1 MLGNLFGGQPMEE
14 RNLSYQQVWGSGID
28 VSGFATWAGTVVNQ
42 KNALE
47 IGAAYACVRLLSDT
61 ISTLP
66 LDTFIRRD
74 GNRLPYTPRPDWVYE
89 PEGPGTSR
97 IEYYKQIVVSMLL
110 SHGAVV
116 QILRN
121 GAGAIVAL
129 QPLDPTRVDIRR
141 NKETRLREFVIDGG
155 QAVLSS
161 EDVLYIPEMRRPGSL
176 KGVSRVDEL
185 KQTLG
190 LAKALDEFASR
201 YFSNGAN
208 TSGIIEFPGNLT
220 QEQAK
225 DLVDSFEAGH
235 KGLKK
240 AHRPGVLSGG
250 AKFTKTGSDGEQA
263 QMLES
268 RQFSVEEVARVF
280 RVPPSMI
287 GLNTPGAMSYASVE
301 HNAMSFVRF
310 SLTPLISAIEE
321 AHNRLLP
328 GDVFLRFNMDG
339 LLRGDSATQAQV
351 FSTGLQAGYLSVN
364 DVRGL
369 MDLRPV
375 DNGDTPR
382 VPLANIDIQDAGVVA
397 EDRKVLMAQRLIT
410 AGFDPA
416 ETMQAMGLPTI
427 THTGLP
433 SVMLQGISQI
443 APDDP
448 QSAYPASED

>member
-66 LDTFIRRD
+66 VDTFIRRD
-74 GNRLPYTPRPDWVYE
+74 GNRLPYRPRPAWVYE
-89 PEGPGTSR
+89 PEGPGSSR

-121 GAGAIVAL
+121 GNGEIVAL

-141 NKETRLREFVIDGG
+141 NPATRLREFVIDGG
-155 QAVLSS
+155 QAVLPG

-208 TSGIIEFPGNLT
+208 TSGMIEFPGNLT

-225 DLVDSFEAGH
+225 DLVDAFEAGH

-250 AKFTKTGSDGEQA
+250 AKFVKTGSDGEQA
-263 QMLES
+263 QMLQS
-268 RQFSVEEVARVF
+268 RMFAVEEVARVF
-280 RVPPSMI
+280 RVPPHMI
-287 GLNTPGAMSYASVE
+287 GLTAPGTQSYASVE
-301 HNAMSFVRF
+301 ANAIQFTRY
-310 SLTPLISAIEE
+310 SLTPLIAAIEE

-328 GDVFLRFNMDG
+328 GDVFLRVNMDG

-351 FSTGLQAGYLSVN
+351 FSTALQAGYMSVN
-364 DVRGL
+364 EARSL

-375 DNGDTPR
+375 DGGDNPR
-382 VPLANIDIQDAGVVA
+382 VPLANIAVNSASIVEERERV
-397 EDRKVLMAQRLIT
+397 EMASKLVQS
-410 AGFDPA
+410 GYDPA
-416 ETMQAMGLPTI
+416 DVLSALGLPAMA
-427 THTGLP
+427 HTGLA
-433 SVMLQGISQI
+433 SNQLQ
-443 APDDP
+443 
-448 QSAYPASED
+448 PAENAQV

>member
-1 MLGNLFGGQPMEE
+1 
-14 RNLSYQQVWGSGID
+14 
-28 VSGFATWAGTVVNQ
+28 
-42 KNALE
+42 
-47 IGAAYACVRLLSDT
+47 
-61 ISTLP
+61 LP
-66 LDTFIRRD
+66 VDTFIRRD
-74 GNRLPYTPRPDWVYE
+74 GNRLPYRPRPAWVYE
-89 PEGPGTSR
+89 PEGPGSSR

-121 GAGAIVAL
+121 GNGEIVAL

-141 NKETRLREFVIDGG
+141 NRETRLREFVIDGG
-155 QAVLSS
+155 QAILPG

-208 TSGIIEFPGNLT
+208 TSGMIEFPGNLT

-225 DLVDSFEAGH
+225 DLVDAFEAGH

-250 AKFTKTGSDGEQA
+250 AKFVKTGSDGEQA
-263 QMLES
+263 QMLQS
-268 RQFSVEEVARVF
+268 RMFAVEEVARVF
-280 RVPPSMI
+280 RVPPHMI
-287 GLNTPGAMSYASVE
+287 GLTAPGTQSYASVE
-301 HNAMSFVRF
+301 ANAIQFTRY
-310 SLTPLISAIEE
+310 SLTPLIAAIEE

-328 GDVFLRFNMDG
+328 GDVFLRVNMDG

-351 FSTGLQAGYLSVN
+351 FSTALQAGYMSVN
-364 DVRGL
+364 EARGL

-375 DNGDTPR
+375 DGGDNPR
-382 VPLANIDIQDAGVVA
+382 VPLANIAVASAGIVEERERVEMA
-397 EDRKVLMAQRLIT
+397 AKLVQSGYEPAAVLSAL
-410 AGFDPA
+410 
-416 ETMQAMGLPTI
+416 GLPAMP
-427 THTGLP
+427 HTGLA
-433 SVMLQGISQI
+433 SNQLQ
-443 APDDP
+443 
-448 QSAYPASED
+448 PAENAQV

>member
-1 MLGNLFGGQPMEE
+1 MLANLFGGQPLEE

-66 LDTFIRRD
+66 VDTFIRRD
-74 GNRLPYTPRPDWVYE
+74 GNRLPYRPRPAWVYE
-89 PEGPGTSR
+89 PEGPGSSR

-121 GAGAIVAL
+121 GAGEIVAL

-141 NKETRLREFVIDGG
+141 NQATRLREFVIDGG
-155 QAVLSS
+155 QAILPG

-208 TSGIIEFPGNLT
+208 TSGMIEFPGNLT

-225 DLVDSFEAGH
+225 DLVDAFEAGH

-250 AKFTKTGSDGEQA
+250 AKFVKTGSDGEQA
-263 QMLES
+263 QMLQS
-268 RQFSVEEVARVF
+268 RQFAVEEVARVF

-301 HNAMSFVRF
+301 HNAIQFTRY
-310 SLTPLISAIEE
+310 SLTPLIAAIEE

-328 GDVFLRFNMDG
+328 GEVFLRVNMDG
-339 LLRGDSATQAQV
+339 LLRGDSATQAAV
-351 FSTGLQAGYLSVN
+351 FSTALQAGYMSVN
-364 DVRGL
+364 EARGL

-375 DNGDTPR
+375 DGGDNPR
-382 VPLANIDIQDAGVVA
+382 VPLANIAVASAGIVEERERVEMA
-397 EDRKVLMAQRLIT
+397 AKLVQSGYDPTAVLAALGLPAMPHSGLASNQLQ
-410 AGFDPA
+410 PA
-416 ETMQAMGLPTI
+416 ENAQ
-427 THTGLP
+427 
-433 SVMLQGISQI
+433 V
-443 APDDP
+443 
-448 QSAYPASED
+448 

>member
-1 MLGNLFGGQPMEE
+1 MLGNLFSGQPMEE

-66 LDTFIRRD
+66 VDTFIRRD
-74 GNRLPYTPRPDWVYE
+74 GNRLPYRPRPAWVYE
-89 PEGPGTSR
+89 PEGPGSSR

-121 GAGAIVAL
+121 GNGEIVAL

-141 NKETRLREFVIDGG
+141 NPATRLREFVIDGG
-155 QAVLSS
+155 QAVLPG

-208 TSGIIEFPGNLT
+208 TSGMIEFPGNLT

-225 DLVDSFEAGH
+225 DLVDAFEAGH

-250 AKFTKTGSDGEQA
+250 AKFVKTGSDGEQA
-263 QMLES
+263 QMLQS
-268 RQFSVEEVARVF
+268 RQFAVEEVARVF

-301 HNAMSFVRF
+301 HNAIQFTRY
-310 SLTPLISAIEE
+310 SLTPLIAAIEE

-328 GDVFLRFNMDG
+328 GDVFLRVNMDG
-339 LLRGDSATQAQV
+339 LLRGDSATQASV
-351 FSTGLQAGYLSVN
+351 FSTALQAGYMSVN
-364 DVRGL
+364 EARGL

-375 DNGDTPR
+375 DGGDAPR
-382 VPLANIDIQDAGVVA
+382 VPLANIAVASAGIVEERERVEMA
-397 EDRKVLMAQRLIT
+397 AKLVQSGYEPAAVLSAL
-410 AGFDPA
+410 
-416 ETMQAMGLPTI
+416 GLPAMP
-427 THTGLP
+427 HTGLA
-433 SVMLQGISQI
+433 SNQLQ
-443 APDDP
+443 
-448 QSAYPASED
+448 PAENAQV

>member
-66 LDTFIRRD
+66 VDTFIRRD
-74 GNRLPYTPRPDWVYE
+74 GNRLPYRPRPAWVYE
-89 PEGPGTSR
+89 PEGPGSSR

-121 GAGAIVAL
+121 GNGDIVAL

-141 NKETRLREFVIDGG
+141 NPATRLREFVIDGG
-155 QAVLSS
+155 QAVLPG

-208 TSGIIEFPGNLT
+208 TSGMIEFPGNLT

-225 DLVDSFEAGH
+225 DLVDAFEAGH

-250 AKFTKTGSDGEQA
+250 AKFVKTGSDGEQA
-263 QMLES
+263 QMLQS
-268 RQFSVEEVARVF
+268 RQFAVEEVARVF

-301 HNAMSFVRF
+301 HNAIQFTRY
-310 SLTPLISAIEE
+310 SLTPLIAAIEE

-328 GDVFLRFNMDG
+328 GDVFLRVNMDG
-339 LLRGDSATQAQV
+339 LLRGDSATQASV
-351 FSTGLQAGYLSVN
+351 FSTALQAGYMSVN
-364 DVRGL
+364 EARGL

-375 DNGDTPR
+375 DGGDSPR
-382 VPLANIDIQDAGVVA
+382 VPLANIAVASAGIVEERERVEMA
-397 EDRKVLMAQRLIT
+397 AKLVQSGYEPAAVLSAL
-410 AGFDPA
+410 
-416 ETMQAMGLPTI
+416 GLPAMP
-427 THTGLP
+427 HTGLA
-433 SVMLQGISQI
+433 SNQLQ
-443 APDDP
+443 
-448 QSAYPASED
+448 PAENAQV

>member
-66 LDTFIRRD
+66 VDTFIRRD
-74 GNRLPYTPRPDWVYE
+74 GNRLPYRPRPAWVYE
-89 PEGPGTSR
+89 PEGPGSSR

-121 GAGAIVAL
+121 GNGEIVAL

-141 NKETRLREFVIDGG
+141 NRQTRLREFVIDGG
-155 QAVLSS
+155 QAILPG

-208 TSGIIEFPGNLT
+208 TSGMIEFPGNLT

-225 DLVDSFEAGH
+225 DLVDAFEAGH

-250 AKFTKTGSDGEQA
+250 AKFVKTGSDGEQA

-268 RQFSVEEVARVF
+268 RQFAVEEVARVF
-280 RVPPSMI
+280 RCPPSMI

-301 HNAMSFVRF
+301 HNAIQFTRY
-310 SLTPLISAIEE
+310 SLTPLIAAIEE

-328 GDVFLRFNMDG
+328 GDVFLRVNMDG

-351 FSTGLQAGYLSVN
+351 FSTALQAGYMSVN
-364 DVRGL
+364 EARGL

-375 DNGDTPR
+375 DGGDNPR
-382 VPLANIDIQDAGVVA
+382 VPLANIAVASAGIVEERERVEMA
-397 EDRKVLMAQRLIT
+397 AKLVQSGYEPAAVLSAL
-410 AGFDPA
+410 
-416 ETMQAMGLPTI
+416 GLPAMP
-427 THTGLP
+427 HTGLA
-433 SVMLQGISQI
+433 SNQLQ
-443 APDDP
+443 
-448 QSAYPASED
+448 PAENAQV

>member
-1 MLGNLFGGQPMEE
+1 
-14 RNLSYQQVWGSGID
+14 
-28 VSGFATWAGTVVNQ
+28 
-42 KNALE
+42 
-47 IGAAYACVRLLSDT
+47 
-61 ISTLP
+61 
-66 LDTFIRRD
+66 
-74 GNRLPYTPRPDWVYE
+74 
-89 PEGPGTSR
+89 
-97 IEYYKQIVVSMLL
+97 MLL

-121 GAGAIVAL
+121 GAGEIVAL

-141 NKETRLREFVIDGG
+141 NRETRLREFVIDGG
-155 QAVLSS
+155 QAILPG

-263 QMLES
+263 QMLQS
-268 RQFSVEEVARVF
+268 RQFAVEEVARVF

-301 HNAMSFVRF
+301 HNAIQFTRY
-310 SLTPLISAIEE
+310 SLTPLIAAIEE

-328 GDVFLRFNMDG
+328 GEVFLRVNMDG

-351 FSTGLQAGYLSVN
+351 FSTALQAGYMSVN
-364 DVRGL
+364 EARGL
-369 MDLRPV
+369 MDMRPV
-375 DNGDTPR
+375 EGGDAPR
-382 VPLANIDIQDAGVVA
+382 VPLANIAVGSAGIVEERERV
-397 EDRKVLMAQRLIT
+397 EMASKLVQS
-410 AGFDPA
+410 GYDPA
-416 ETMQAMGLPTI
+416 AVLAALGLPPMA
-427 THTGLP
+427 HTGLA
-433 SVMLQGISQI
+433 SNQLQ
-443 APDDP
+443 
-448 QSAYPASED
+448 PAENAQV

>member
-1 MLGNLFGGQPMEE
+1 MLANLFGGQPMEE

-66 LDTFIRRD
+66 VDTFIRRD
-74 GNRLPYTPRPDWVYE
+74 GNRLPYRPRPAWVYE
-89 PEGPGTSR
+89 PEGPGSSR

-121 GAGAIVAL
+121 GNGEIVAL

-141 NKETRLREFVIDGG
+141 NRETRLREFVIDGG
-155 QAVLSS
+155 QAILPG

-208 TSGIIEFPGNLT
+208 TSGMIEFPGNLT

-225 DLVDSFEAGH
+225 DLVDAFEAGH

-250 AKFTKTGSDGEQA
+250 AKFVKTGSDGEQA
-263 QMLES
+263 QMLQS
-268 RQFSVEEVARVF
+268 RMFAVEEVARVF
-280 RVPPSMI
+280 RVPPHMI
-287 GLNTPGAMSYASVE
+287 GLTAPGTQSYASVE
-301 HNAMSFVRF
+301 ANAIQFTRY
-310 SLTPLISAIEE
+310 SLTPLIAAIEE

-328 GDVFLRFNMDG
+328 GDVFLRVNMDG

-351 FSTGLQAGYLSVN
+351 FSTALQAGYMSVN
-364 DVRGL
+364 EARGL

-375 DNGDTPR
+375 DGGDNPR
-382 VPLANIDIQDAGVVA
+382 VPLANIAVASAGIVEERERVEMA
-397 EDRKVLMAQRLIT
+397 AKLVQSGYEPAAVLSAL
-410 AGFDPA
+410 
-416 ETMQAMGLPTI
+416 GLPAMP
-427 THTGLP
+427 HTGLA
-433 SVMLQGISQI
+433 SNQLQ
-443 APDDP
+443 
-448 QSAYPASED
+448 PAENAQV

>member
-1 MLGNLFGGQPMEE
+1 MLGNLFSGQPMEE

-66 LDTFIRRD
+66 VDTFIRRD
-74 GNRLPYTPRPDWVYE
+74 GNRLPYRPRPAWVYE
-89 PEGPGTSR
+89 PEGPGSSR

-121 GAGAIVAL
+121 GNGEIVAL

-141 NKETRLREFVIDGG
+141 NPATRLREFVIDGG
-155 QAVLSS
+155 QAVLPG

-208 TSGIIEFPGNLT
+208 TSGMIEFPGNLT

-225 DLVDSFEAGH
+225 DLVDAFEAGH

-250 AKFTKTGSDGEQA
+250 AKFVKTGSDGEQA

-268 RQFSVEEVARVF
+268 RQFAVEEVARVF

-301 HNAMSFVRF
+301 SNIISYARF
-310 SLTPLISAIEE
+310 SLAPLVACIEE

-328 GDVFLRFNMDG
+328 GDVFLRVNMDG

-351 FSTGLQAGYLSVN
+351 FSTALQAGYMSVN
-364 DVRGL
+364 EARGL

-375 DNGDTPR
+375 DGGDAPR
-382 VPLANIDIQDAGVVA
+382 VPLANIAVNSASIVEERERV
-397 EDRKVLMAQRLIT
+397 EMASKLVQS
-410 AGFDPA
+410 GYDPA
-416 ETMQAMGLPTI
+416 DVLSALGLPAMA
-427 THTGLP
+427 HTGLA
-433 SVMLQGISQI
+433 SNQLQ
-443 APDDP
+443 
-448 QSAYPASED
+448 PAENAQV

>member
-1 MLGNLFGGQPMEE
+1 MLANLFGGQPMEE

-66 LDTFIRRD
+66 VDTFIRRD
-74 GNRLPYTPRPDWVYE
+74 GNRLPFRPRPAWVYE
-89 PEGPGTSR
+89 PEGPGSSR

-121 GAGAIVAL
+121 GAGEVVAL

-141 NKETRLREFVIDGG
+141 NKQTRGREFVIDGG
-155 QAVLSS
+155 QAVLPG
-161 EDVLYIPEMRRPGSL
+161 EDVLYITEMRRPGSL

-208 TSGIIEFPGNLT
+208 TSGMIEFPGNLT

-225 DLVDSFEAGH
+225 DLVDAFEAGH

-250 AKFTKTGSDGEQA
+250 AKFVKTGSDGEQA
-263 QMLES
+263 QMLQS
-268 RQFSVEEVARVF
+268 RQFAVEEVARVF

-301 HNAMSFVRF
+301 HNAIQFTRY
-310 SLTPLISAIEE
+310 SLTPLIAAIEE

-328 GDVFLRFNMDG
+328 GDSFLRVNMDG

-351 FSTGLQAGYLSVN
+351 FSTALQAGYMSVN

-375 DNGDTPR
+375 AGGDTPR
-382 VPLANIDIQDAGVVA
+382 VPLANIAVESAGIVEERERVEMA
-397 EDRKVLMAQRLIT
+397 AKLVQSGYDPTAVLAALGLPAMPHSGLASNQLQ
-410 AGFDPA
+410 PA
-416 ETMQAMGLPTI
+416 ENAQ
-427 THTGLP
+427 
-433 SVMLQGISQI
+433 V
-443 APDDP
+443 
-448 QSAYPASED
+448 

>member
-1 MLGNLFGGQPMEE
+1 MLANLFGGQPMEE

-66 LDTFIRRD
+66 VDTFIRRD
-74 GNRLPYTPRPDWVYE
+74 GNRLPYRPRPAWVYE
-89 PEGPGTSR
+89 PEGPGSSR

-121 GAGAIVAL
+121 GNGEIVAL

-141 NKETRLREFVIDGG
+141 NPATRLREFVIDGG
-155 QAVLSS
+155 QAVLPG

-208 TSGIIEFPGNLT
+208 TSGMIEFPGNLT

-225 DLVDSFEAGH
+225 DLVDAFEAGH

-250 AKFTKTGSDGEQA
+250 AKFVKTGSDGEQA
-263 QMLES
+263 QMLQS
-268 RQFSVEEVARVF
+268 RQFAVEEVARVF

-301 HNAMSFVRF
+301 HNAIQFTRY
-310 SLTPLISAIEE
+310 SLTPLIAAIEE

-328 GDVFLRFNMDG
+328 GDVFLRVNMDG
-339 LLRGDSATQAQV
+339 LLRGDSATQASV
-351 FSTGLQAGYLSVN
+351 FSTALQAGYMSVN
-364 DVRGL
+364 EARGL

-375 DNGDTPR
+375 DGGDNPR
-382 VPLANIDIQDAGVVA
+382 VPLANIAVSSAGIVEERERVEMA
-397 EDRKVLMAQRLIT
+397 AKLVQSGYEPAAVLSAL
-410 AGFDPA
+410 
-416 ETMQAMGLPTI
+416 GLPAMP
-427 THTGLP
+427 HTGLA
-433 SVMLQGISQI
+433 SNQLQ
-443 APDDP
+443 
-448 QSAYPASED
+448 PAENAQV

>member
-1 MLGNLFGGQPMEE
+1 
-14 RNLSYQQVWGSGID
+14 
-28 VSGFATWAGTVVNQ
+28 
-42 KNALE
+42 
-47 IGAAYACVRLLSDT
+47 CVRILSDT

-66 LDTFIRRD
+66 VDTFVRRD
-74 GNRLPYTPRPDWVYE
+74 GNRLPYRPRPAWVYE
-89 PEGPGTSR
+89 PEGPGSSR

-121 GAGAIVAL
+121 GAGEVVAL

-141 NKETRLREFVIDGG
+141 NKQTRLREYVIDGG

-161 EDVLYIPEMRRPGSL
+161 DEVLYIPEMRRPGSL

-208 TSGIIEFPGNLT
+208 TSGMIEFPGNLT

-225 DLVDSFEAGH
+225 DLVDAFEAGH

-250 AKFTKTGSDGEQA
+250 AKFVKTGSDGEQA
-263 QMLES
+263 QMLQS
-268 RQFSVEEVARVF
+268 RQFAVEEVARVF

-301 HNAMSFVRF
+301 HNAIQFTRY
-310 SLTPLISAIEE
+310 SLTPLIAAIEE

-328 GDVFLRFNMDG
+328 GDVFLRVNMDG

-351 FSTGLQAGYLSVN
+351 FSTALQAGYMSVN
-364 DVRGL
+364 EARGL
-369 MDLRPV
+369 MDMRPV
-375 DNGDTPR
+375 DGGDTPR
-382 VPLANIDIQDAGVVA
+382 VPLANIAVNSAGIVEERERV
-397 EDRKVLMAQRLIT
+397 EMAAKLVQS
-410 AGFDPA
+410 GYDPA
-416 ETMQAMGLPTI
+416 AVLAALGLPSMA
-427 THTGLP
+427 HTGLA
-433 SVMLQGISQI
+433 SNQLQ
-443 APDDP
+443 
-448 QSAYPASED
+448 PAENAQV

>member
-1 MLGNLFGGQPMEE
+1 MLANLFGGQPMEE

-66 LDTFIRRD
+66 VDTFIRRD
-74 GNRLPYTPRPDWVYE
+74 GNRLPYRPRPAWVYE
-89 PEGPGTSR
+89 PEGPGSSR

-121 GAGAIVAL
+121 GNGDVVAL

-141 NKETRLREFVIDGG
+141 NPATRLREFVIDGG
-155 QAVLSS
+155 QAVLPG

-208 TSGIIEFPGNLT
+208 TSGMIEFPGNLT

-225 DLVDSFEAGH
+225 DLVDAFEAGH

-250 AKFTKTGSDGEQA
+250 AKFVKTGSDGEQA

-268 RQFSVEEVARVF
+268 RQFAVEEVARVF
-280 RVPPSMI
+280 RCPPSMI

-301 HNAMSFVRF
+301 HNAIQFTRY
-310 SLTPLISAIEE
+310 SLTPLIAAIEE

-328 GDVFLRFNMDG
+328 GDVFLRVNMDG

-351 FSTGLQAGYLSVN
+351 FSTALQAGYMSVN
-364 DVRGL
+364 EARGL

-375 DNGDTPR
+375 DGGDNPR
-382 VPLANIDIQDAGVVA
+382 VPLANIAVASAGIVEERERVEMA
-397 EDRKVLMAQRLIT
+397 AKLVQSGYEPAAVLSAL
-410 AGFDPA
+410 
-416 ETMQAMGLPTI
+416 GLPAMP
-427 THTGLP
+427 HTGLA
-433 SVMLQGISQI
+433 SNQLQ
-443 APDDP
+443 
-448 QSAYPASED
+448 PAENAQV

>member
-1 MLGNLFGGQPMEE
+1 
-14 RNLSYQQVWGSGID
+14 

-66 LDTFIRRD
+66 VDTFIRRD
-74 GNRLPYTPRPDWVYE
+74 GNRLPYRPRPAWVYE
-89 PEGPGTSR
+89 PEGPGSSR

-121 GAGAIVAL
+121 GNGEIVAL

-141 NKETRLREFVIDGG
+141 NPATRLREFVIDGG
-155 QAVLSS
+155 QAVLPG

-208 TSGIIEFPGNLT
+208 TSGMIEFPGNLT

-225 DLVDSFEAGH
+225 DLVDAFEAGH

-250 AKFTKTGSDGEQA
+250 AKFVKTGSDGEQA

-268 RQFSVEEVARVF
+268 RQFAVEEVARVF

-301 HNAMSFVRF
+301 HNAIQFTRY
-310 SLTPLISAIEE
+310 SLTPLIAAIEE

-328 GDVFLRFNMDG
+328 GDVFLRVNMDG
-339 LLRGDSATQAQV
+339 LLRGDSATQASV
-351 FSTGLQAGYLSVN
+351 FSTALQAGYMSVN
-364 DVRGL
+364 EARGL

-375 DNGDTPR
+375 DGGDAPR
-382 VPLANIDIQDAGVVA
+382 VPLANIAVNSASIVEERERV
-397 EDRKVLMAQRLIT
+397 EMASKLVQS
-410 AGFDPA
+410 GYDPA
-416 ETMQAMGLPTI
+416 DVLSALGLPAMA
-427 THTGLP
+427 HTGLA
-433 SVMLQGISQI
+433 SNQLQ
-443 APDDP
+443 
-448 QSAYPASED
+448 PAENAQV

>member
-66 LDTFIRRD
+66 VDTFIRRD
-74 GNRLPYTPRPDWVYE
+74 GNRLPYRPRPAWVYE
-89 PEGPGTSR
+89 PEGPGSSR

-121 GAGAIVAL
+121 GNGEIVAL

-141 NKETRLREFVIDGG
+141 NPATRLREFVIDGG
-155 QAVLSS
+155 QAVLPG

-208 TSGIIEFPGNLT
+208 TSGMIEFPGNLT

-225 DLVDSFEAGH
+225 DLVDAFEAGH

-250 AKFTKTGSDGEQA
+250 AKFVKTGSDGEQA

-268 RQFSVEEVARVF
+268 RQFAVEEVARVF

-301 HNAMSFVRF
+301 HNAIQFTRY
-310 SLTPLISAIEE
+310 SLTPLIAAIEE

-328 GDVFLRFNMDG
+328 GDVFLRVNMDG
-339 LLRGDSATQAQV
+339 LLRGDSATQASV
-351 FSTGLQAGYLSVN
+351 FSTALQAGYMSVN
-364 DVRGL
+364 EARGL

-375 DNGDTPR
+375 DGGDSPR
-382 VPLANIDIQDAGVVA
+382 VPLANIAVASAGIVEERERVEMA
-397 EDRKVLMAQRLIT
+397 AKLVQSGYEPAAVLSAL
-410 AGFDPA
+410 
-416 ETMQAMGLPTI
+416 GLPAML
-427 THTGLP
+427 HTGLA
-433 SVMLQGISQI
+433 SNQLQ
-443 APDDP
+443 
-448 QSAYPASED
+448 PAENAQV

>member
-66 LDTFIRRD
+66 VDTFIRRD
-74 GNRLPYTPRPDWVYE
+74 GNRLPYRPRPAWVYE
-89 PEGPGTSR
+89 PEGPGSSR

-121 GAGAIVAL
+121 GNGDIVAL

-141 NKETRLREFVIDGG
+141 NPATRLREFVIDGG
-155 QAVLSS
+155 QAVLPG

-208 TSGIIEFPGNLT
+208 TSGMIEFPGNLT

-225 DLVDSFEAGH
+225 DLVDAFEAGH

-250 AKFTKTGSDGEQA
+250 AKFVKTGSDGEQA

-268 RQFSVEEVARVF
+268 RQFAVEEVARVF
-280 RVPPSMI
+280 RCPPSMI

-301 HNAMSFVRF
+301 HNAIQFTRY
-310 SLTPLISAIEE
+310 SLTPLIAAIEE

-328 GDVFLRFNMDG
+328 GDVFLRVNMDG
-339 LLRGDSATQAQV
+339 LLRGDSATQASV
-351 FSTGLQAGYLSVN
+351 FSTALQAGYMSVN

-375 DNGDTPR
+375 DGGDSPR
-382 VPLANIDIQDAGVVA
+382 VPLANIAVASAGIVEERERVEMA
-397 EDRKVLMAQRLIT
+397 AKLVQSGYEPAAVLSAL
-410 AGFDPA
+410 
-416 ETMQAMGLPTI
+416 GLPAMP
-427 THTGLP
+427 HTGLA
-433 SVMLQGISQI
+433 SNQLQ
-443 APDDP
+443 
-448 QSAYPASED
+448 PAENAQV

>member
-1 MLGNLFGGQPMEE
+1 MEE

-66 LDTFIRRD
+66 VDTFIRRD
-74 GNRLPYTPRPDWVYE
+74 GNRLPYRPRPAWVYE
-89 PEGPGTSR
+89 PEGPGSSR

-121 GAGAIVAL
+121 GNGEIVAL

-141 NKETRLREFVIDGG
+141 NPATRLREFVIDGG
-155 QAVLSS
+155 QAVLPG

-208 TSGIIEFPGNLT
+208 TSGMIEFPGNLT

-225 DLVDSFEAGH
+225 DLVDAFEAGH

-250 AKFTKTGSDGEQA
+250 AKFVKTGSDGEQA

-268 RQFSVEEVARVF
+268 RQFAVEEVARVF

-301 HNAMSFVRF
+301 HNAIQFTRY
-310 SLTPLISAIEE
+310 SLTPLIAAIEE

-328 GDVFLRFNMDG
+328 GDVFLRVNMDG

-351 FSTGLQAGYLSVN
+351 FSTALQAGYMSVN
-364 DVRGL
+364 EARGL

-375 DNGDTPR
+375 DGGDNPR
-382 VPLANIDIQDAGVVA
+382 VPLANIAVSSAGIVEERERVEMAAKLVQSGYDPGAVLVA
-397 EDRKVLMAQRLIT
+397 L
-410 AGFDPA
+410 
-416 ETMQAMGLPTI
+416 GLPAMP
-427 THTGLP
+427 HTGLA
-433 SVMLQGISQI
+433 SNQLQ
-443 APDDP
+443 
-448 QSAYPASED
+448 PAENAQV

>member
-66 LDTFIRRD
+66 VDTFIRRD
-74 GNRLPYTPRPDWVYE
+74 GNRLPYRPRPAWVYE
-89 PEGPGTSR
+89 PEGPGSSR

-121 GAGAIVAL
+121 GNGEIVAL

-141 NKETRLREFVIDGG
+141 NPATRLREFVIDGG
-155 QAVLSS
+155 QAILPG

-208 TSGIIEFPGNLT
+208 TSGMIEFPGNLT

-225 DLVDSFEAGH
+225 DLVDAFEAGH

-250 AKFTKTGSDGEQA
+250 AKFVKTGSDGEQA
-263 QMLES
+263 QMLQS
-268 RQFSVEEVARVF
+268 RQFAVEEVARVF

-301 HNAMSFVRF
+301 HNAIQFTRY
-310 SLTPLISAIEE
+310 SLTPLIAAIEE

-328 GDVFLRFNMDG
+328 GDVFLRVNMDG
-339 LLRGDSATQAQV
+339 LLRGDSATQASV
-351 FSTGLQAGYLSVN
+351 FSTALQAGYMSVN
-364 DVRGL
+364 EARGL

-375 DNGDTPR
+375 DGGDAPR
-382 VPLANIDIQDAGVVA
+382 VPLANIAVASAGIVEERERVEMA
-397 EDRKVLMAQRLIT
+397 AKLVQSGYEPAAVLSAL
-410 AGFDPA
+410 
-416 ETMQAMGLPTI
+416 GLPAMP
-427 THTGLP
+427 HTGLA
-433 SVMLQGISQI
+433 SNQLQ
-443 APDDP
+443 
-448 QSAYPASED
+448 PAENAQV

>member
-66 LDTFIRRD
+66 VDTFIRRD
-74 GNRLPYTPRPDWVYE
+74 GNRLPYRPRPAWVYE
-89 PEGPGTSR
+89 PEGPGSSR

-121 GAGAIVAL
+121 GNGEIVAL

-141 NKETRLREFVIDGG
+141 NPATRLREFVIDGG
-155 QAVLSS
+155 QAVLPG

-208 TSGIIEFPGNLT
+208 TSGMIEFPGNLT

-225 DLVDSFEAGH
+225 DLVDAFEAGH

-250 AKFTKTGSDGEQA
+250 AKFVKTGSDGEQA
-263 QMLES
+263 QMLQS
-268 RQFSVEEVARVF
+268 RQFAVEEVARVF

-301 HNAMSFVRF
+301 SNIISYARF
-310 SLTPLISAIEE
+310 SLAPLVACIEE

-328 GDVFLRFNMDG
+328 GDVFLRVNMDG

-364 DVRGL
+364 DVRNL

-375 DNGDTPR
+375 EGGDTPR
-382 VPLANIDIQDAGVVA
+382 VPLANIAVQSAGIVEERERV
-397 EDRKVLMAQRLIT
+397 EMAAKLVQS
-410 AGFDPA
+410 GYDPA
-416 ETMQAMGLPTI
+416 DVLTALGLPPMG
-427 THTGLP
+427 HTGLA
-433 SVMLQGISQI
+433 SNQLQ
-443 APDDP
+443 
-448 QSAYPASED
+448 PAENAQV

>member
-66 LDTFIRRD
+66 VDTFIRRD
-74 GNRLPYTPRPDWVYE
+74 GNRLPYRPRPAWVYE
-89 PEGPGTSR
+89 PEGPGSSR

-121 GAGAIVAL
+121 GNGDIVAL

-141 NKETRLREFVIDGG
+141 NPATRLREFVIDGG
-155 QAVLSS
+155 QAVLPG

-208 TSGIIEFPGNLT
+208 TSGMIEFPGNLT

-225 DLVDSFEAGH
+225 DLVDAFEAGH

-250 AKFTKTGSDGEQA
+250 AKFVKTGSDGEQA

-268 RQFSVEEVARVF
+268 RQFAVEEVARVF

-301 HNAMSFVRF
+301 HNAIQFTRY
-310 SLTPLISAIEE
+310 SLTPLIAAIEE

-328 GDVFLRFNMDG
+328 GDVFLRVNMDG

-351 FSTGLQAGYLSVN
+351 FSTALQAGYMSVN
-364 DVRGL
+364 EARGL

-375 DNGDTPR
+375 DGGDTPR
-382 VPLANIDIQDAGVVA
+382 VPLANIAVNSAGIVEERERV
-397 EDRKVLMAQRLIT
+397 EMAAKLVQS
-410 AGFDPA
+410 GYDPA
-416 ETMQAMGLPTI
+416 AVLAALGLPSMA
-427 THTGLP
+427 HTGLA
-433 SVMLQGISQI
+433 SNQLQ
-443 APDDP
+443 
-448 QSAYPASED
+448 PAENAQV

>member
-1 MLGNLFGGQPMEE
+1 MLGKLLGGQPIEG

-66 LDTFIRRD
+66 VDTFIRRD
-74 GNRLPYTPRPDWVYE
+74 GNRLPFRPRPAWVYE
-89 PEGPGTSR
+89 PEGPGSSR

-121 GAGAIVAL
+121 GAGEIVAL

-141 NKETRLREFVIDGG
+141 NPATRLREFVIDGG
-155 QAVLSS
+155 QAILPG

-263 QMLES
+263 QMLQS
-268 RQFSVEEVARVF
+268 RQFAVEEVARVF

-301 HNAMSFVRF
+301 HNAIQFTRY
-310 SLTPLISAIEE
+310 SLTPLIAAIEE

-328 GDVFLRFNMDG
+328 GDSFLRVNMDG

-351 FSTGLQAGYLSVN
+351 FSTALQAGYMSVN
-364 DVRGL
+364 DVRNL
-369 MDLRPV
+369 MDMRPV
-375 DNGDTPR
+375 EGGETPR
-382 VPLANIDIQDAGVVA
+382 VPLANIAVNAATIVEERERV
-397 EDRKVLMAQRLIT
+397 EMAAKLVQS
-410 AGFDPA
+410 GYDPA
-416 ETMQAMGLPTI
+416 AVLAALGLPAMP
-427 THTGLP
+427 HSGLA
-433 SVMLQGISQI
+433 SNQLQ
-443 APDDP
+443 
-448 QSAYPASED
+448 PADNAQV

>member
-66 LDTFIRRD
+66 VDTFIRRD
-74 GNRLPYTPRPDWVYE
+74 GNRLPYRPRPAWVYE
-89 PEGPGTSR
+89 PEGPGSSR

-121 GAGAIVAL
+121 GNGEIVAL

-141 NKETRLREFVIDGG
+141 NPATRLREFVIDGG
-155 QAVLSS
+155 QAVLPG

-208 TSGIIEFPGNLT
+208 TSGMIEFPGNLT

-225 DLVDSFEAGH
+225 DLVDAFEAGH

-250 AKFTKTGSDGEQA
+250 AKFVKTGSDGEQA
-263 QMLES
+263 QMLQS
-268 RQFSVEEVARVF
+268 RQFAVEEVARVF

-301 HNAMSFVRF
+301 HNAIQFTRY
-310 SLTPLISAIEE
+310 SLTPLIAAIEE

-328 GDVFLRFNMDG
+328 GDVFLRVNMDG
-339 LLRGDSATQAQV
+339 LLRGDSATQASV
-351 FSTGLQAGYLSVN
+351 FSTALQAGYMSVN
-364 DVRGL
+364 EARGL

-375 DNGDTPR
+375 DGGDAPR
-382 VPLANIDIQDAGVVA
+382 VPLANIAVASAGIVEERERVEMA
-397 EDRKVLMAQRLIT
+397 AKLVQSGYEPAAVLSAL
-410 AGFDPA
+410 
-416 ETMQAMGLPTI
+416 GLPAMP
-427 THTGLP
+427 HTGLA
-433 SVMLQGISQI
+433 SNQLQ
-443 APDDP
+443 
-448 QSAYPASED
+448 PAENAQV

>member
-1 MLGNLFGGQPMEE
+1 MLSNLFGGQPMEE

-66 LDTFIRRD
+66 VDTFIRRD
-74 GNRLPYTPRPDWVYE
+74 GNRLPYRPRPAWVYE

-121 GAGAIVAL
+121 GNGEIVAL

-141 NKETRLREFVIDGG
+141 NRDSRLREFVIDGG
-155 QAVLSS
+155 QAILPG

-263 QMLES
+263 QMLQS
-268 RQFSVEEVARVF
+268 RQFAVEEVARVF

-301 HNAMSFVRF
+301 HNAIQFTRY
-310 SLTPLISAIEE
+310 SLTPLIAAIEE

-328 GDVFLRFNMDG
+328 GDVFLRVNMDG

-351 FSTGLQAGYLSVN
+351 FSTALQAGYMSVN
-364 DVRGL
+364 EARGL
-369 MDLRPV
+369 MDMRPV
-375 DNGDTPR
+375 DGGDAPR
-382 VPLANIDIQDAGVVA
+382 VPLANIAVASAGIVEERERVEMA
-397 EDRKVLMAQRLIT
+397 AKLVQSGYEPAAVLSAL
-410 AGFDPA
+410 
-416 ETMQAMGLPTI
+416 GLPAMP
-427 THTGLP
+427 HTGLA
-433 SVMLQGISQI
+433 SNQLQ
-443 APDDP
+443 
-448 QSAYPASED
+448 PAENAQV

>member
-66 LDTFIRRD
+66 VDTFIRRD
-74 GNRLPYTPRPDWVYE
+74 GNRLPYRPRPDWVYE

-263 QMLES
+263 QMLQS
-268 RQFSVEEVARVF
+268 RQFAVEEVARVF

-301 HNAMSFVRF
+301 HNAIQFTRY
-310 SLTPLISAIEE
+310 SLTPLIAAIEE

-328 GDVFLRFNMDG
+328 GDVFLRVNMDG

-351 FSTGLQAGYLSVN
+351 FSTALQAGYMSVN
-364 DVRGL
+364 EARGL
-369 MDLRPV
+369 MDMRPV
-375 DNGDTPR
+375 DGGEAPR
-382 VPLANIDIQDAGVVA
+382 VPLANIAVASAGIVEERERVEMA
-397 EDRKVLMAQRLIT
+397 AKLVQSGYEPAAVLSAL
-410 AGFDPA
+410 
-416 ETMQAMGLPTI
+416 GLPAMP
-427 THTGLP
+427 HTGLA
-433 SVMLQGISQI
+433 SNQLQ
-443 APDDP
+443 
-448 QSAYPASED
+448 PAENAQV

>member
-1 MLGNLFGGQPMEE
+1 MLGKLLGGQPIEE

-66 LDTFIRRD
+66 VDTFIRRD
-74 GNRLPYTPRPDWVYE
+74 GNRLPFRPRPAWVYE
-89 PEGPGTSR
+89 PEGPGSSR

-121 GAGAIVAL
+121 GAGEIVAL

-141 NKETRLREFVIDGG
+141 NPGTRLREFVIDGG
-155 QAVLSS
+155 QAILPG

-263 QMLES
+263 QMLQS
-268 RQFSVEEVARVF
+268 RQFAVEEVARVF

-301 HNAMSFVRF
+301 HNAIQFTRY
-310 SLTPLISAIEE
+310 SLTPLIAAIEE

-328 GDVFLRFNMDG
+328 GDSFLRVNMDG

-351 FSTGLQAGYLSVN
+351 FSTALQAGYMSVN
-364 DVRGL
+364 EARGL
-369 MDLRPV
+369 MDMRPV
-375 DNGDTPR
+375 EGGDVPR
-382 VPLANIDIQDAGVVA
+382 VPLANIAVSSASIVEERERVEMAAKLVQSGYDPAGVLSA
-397 EDRKVLMAQRLIT
+397 L
-410 AGFDPA
+410 
-416 ETMQAMGLPTI
+416 GLPSI
-427 THTGLP
+427 THTGLA
-433 SVMLQGISQI
+433 SNQLQ
-443 APDDP
+443 
-448 QSAYPASED
+448 PAENAQV